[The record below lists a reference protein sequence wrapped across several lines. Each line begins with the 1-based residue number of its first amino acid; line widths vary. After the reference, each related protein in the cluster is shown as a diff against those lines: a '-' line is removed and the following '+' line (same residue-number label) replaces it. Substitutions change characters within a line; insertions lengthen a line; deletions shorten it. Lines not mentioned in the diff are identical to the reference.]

1 MNNKKIKYN
10 GRDYLIDPV
19 NIKSGGWNEFYHA
32 KDKLNIFYKKK
43 VNYDAYF
50 VMTGDISDVLKKQPT
65 KEQVDK
71 AIIWGAGYDGE
82 NSIYSIKSG
91 GETAGDYYMS
101 VLRYDTTGTW
111 GGPVVNE
118 PILIKYST
126 NFEDVLITLDEFRG
140 LFELSCSKKDTKEM
154 KRDDVIAAV
163 NYYYWHAKTDEDK
176 QLCINQIVDSNL
188 KFGIEFVA
196 QCRNDKYL
204 EKSKELLNILR
215 FL

>member
-1 MNNKKIKYN
+1 MNKKITYN

-19 NIKSGGWNEFYHA
+19 DIKSGGWNEFYHA
-32 KDKLNIFYKKK
+32 KNKLNIFYKKK
-43 VNYDAYF
+43 LSYDAYM
-50 VMTGDISDVLKKQPT
+50 VMTWDVSQVLEKQPT
-65 KEQVDK
+65 KKQVDK
-71 AIIWGAGYDGE
+71 AIIWGIGYLGE
-82 NSIYSIKSG
+82 DSIYSIKSG

-101 VLRYDTTGTW
+101 VLKYDTTGTW

-126 NFEDVLITLDEFRG
+126 NFEDVLITLNEFRG
-140 LFELSCSKKDTKEM
+140 LFESTCNKKDTKEM
-154 KRDDVIAAV
+154 KQDDVIAAV
-163 NYYYWHAKTDEDK
+163 NYYYRHAKTDEDK

-188 KFGIEFVA
+188 NFGIEFVA
-196 QCRNDKYL
+196 QCSNSKYL